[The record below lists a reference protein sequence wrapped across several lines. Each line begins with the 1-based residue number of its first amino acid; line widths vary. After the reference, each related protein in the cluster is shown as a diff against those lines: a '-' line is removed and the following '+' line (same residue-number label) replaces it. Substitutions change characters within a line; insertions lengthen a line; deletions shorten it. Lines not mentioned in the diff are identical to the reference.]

1 MKVSIKKDFL
11 IETIANEKVLI
22 GNGEQIN
29 FSRLVILND
38 TAAFI
43 ITELQNQSQ
52 AITVESLAQ
61 CLVDQYEVG
70 YDEALSD
77 VVELLQELERQGV
90 VVLE

>member
-61 CLVDQYEVG
+61 CLADQYEVG
-70 YDEALSD
+70 YDEALAD

>member
-38 TAAFI
+38 TAAYI

-52 AITVESLAQ
+52 SITVESLAQ

-70 YDEALSD
+70 YDEALAD

>member
-52 AITVESLAQ
+52 AIEVESLAQ
-61 CLVDQYEVG
+61 SLVERYKVAF
-70 YDEALSD
+70 DEALAD
-77 VVELLQELERQGV
+77 VTELLYQLEKQEVVILE
-90 VVLE
+90 

>member
-61 CLVDQYEVG
+61 CLLDQYEVG
-70 YDEALSD
+70 YDEALAD

>member
-38 TAAFI
+38 TADFI

-70 YDEALSD
+70 YDEALAD

>member
-70 YDEALSD
+70 YEEALSN
-77 VVELLQELERQGV
+77 VMELLQELERQGV

>member
-43 ITELQNQSQ
+43 ITELQKQSQ
-52 AITVESLAQ
+52 AIEVESLVQ
-61 CLVDQYEVG
+61 SLVDLYEVA
-70 YDEALSD
+70 YDEALAD
-77 VVELLQELERQGV
+77 VTELLYQLEKQEVVILE
-90 VVLE
+90 

>member
-43 ITELQNQSQ
+43 ITELQKQSQ

-70 YDEALSD
+70 YEEALSD
-77 VVELLQELERQGV
+77 VMELLQGLERQGV

>member
-52 AITVESLAQ
+52 ALTVESLAQ

-70 YDEALSD
+70 YEEALSD
-77 VVELLQELERQGV
+77 VMELLQELERQGV

>member
-52 AITVESLAQ
+52 AITVETLAQ

-70 YDEALSD
+70 YDEALAD
-77 VVELLQELERQGV
+77 VMELLQELERQGV

>member
-70 YDEALSD
+70 YDEALAD

>member
-52 AITVESLAQ
+52 AITVETLAQ

>member
-43 ITELQNQSQ
+43 ITELQKQSQ
-52 AITVESLAQ
+52 AIEVESLAQ
-61 CLVDQYEVG
+61 SLVDLYEVA
-70 YDEALSD
+70 YDEALAD
-77 VVELLQELERQGV
+77 VTELLYQLEKQEVVILE
-90 VVLE
+90 

>member
-52 AITVESLAQ
+52 SITVESLAQ
-61 CLVDQYEVG
+61 CLTDQYEVG

>member
-43 ITELQNQSQ
+43 IKELQNQSQ

-77 VVELLQELERQGV
+77 VMELLQELERQGV

>member
-38 TAAFI
+38 TAAYI

-70 YDEALSD
+70 YDEALAD

>member
-52 AITVESLAQ
+52 AITVEALAQ

-70 YDEALSD
+70 YDEALAD

>member
-1 MKVSIKKDFL
+1 M

-70 YDEALSD
+70 YDEALAD

>member
-1 MKVSIKKDFL
+1 MKVSIKNDFL
-11 IETIANEKVLI
+11 IETIANEKILI

-52 AITVESLAQ
+52 AIEVESLAQ
-61 CLVDQYEVG
+61 SLVERYEVAF
-70 YDEALSD
+70 DEALAD
-77 VVELLQELERQGV
+77 VTELLYQLEKQEV
-90 VVLE
+90 VILG

>member
-29 FSRLVILND
+29 FSRLVILSD

-70 YDEALSD
+70 YDEALAD

>member
-11 IETIANEKVLI
+11 IETIANEKVLF

-43 ITELQNQSQ
+43 ITELQNQFH

-77 VVELLQELERQGV
+77 VMELLQELERQGV

>member
-43 ITELQNQSQ
+43 ITELKHQSQ
-52 AITVESLAQ
+52 AITVETLAQ

-70 YDEALSD
+70 YEEALAD
-77 VVELLQELERQGV
+77 VMELLQELERQGV

>member
-70 YDEALSD
+70 YEKALSD
-77 VVELLQELERQGV
+77 VMELLQELERQGV

>member
-70 YDEALSD
+70 YEEALAD
-77 VVELLQELERQGV
+77 VMELLQELERQGV

>member
-29 FSRLVILND
+29 FSRLVILSD

-77 VVELLQELERQGV
+77 VMELLQELEKQGV

>member
-70 YDEALSD
+70 YDVALSD
-77 VVELLQELERQGV
+77 VMELLQELERQGV

>member
-29 FSRLVILND
+29 FSRLVILSD

-77 VVELLQELERQGV
+77 VMELIQELERQGV
-90 VVLE
+90 AVLE

>member
-70 YDEALSD
+70 YDESLSD
-77 VVELLQELERQGV
+77 VMELLQELERQGV

>member
-61 CLVDQYEVG
+61 CLTAQYEVG
-70 YDEALSD
+70 YEEALSD
-77 VVELLQELERQGV
+77 VMELLQELERQGV

>member
-70 YDEALSD
+70 YEEALSD
-77 VVELLQELERQGV
+77 VMELLQELERQGV

>member
-77 VVELLQELERQGV
+77 VMELLQELERQGV

>member
-61 CLVDQYEVG
+61 CLVEKKRLKLVFQV
-70 YDEALSD
+70 A
-77 VVELLQELERQGV
+77 VI
-90 VVLE
+90 

>member
-43 ITELQNQSQ
+43 ITVLLNQSQ

-77 VVELLQELERQGV
+77 VMELLQELERQGV

>member
-70 YDEALSD
+70 YDEALVD

>member
-29 FSRLVILND
+29 FSRLVILSD

-77 VVELLQELERQGV
+77 VMELLQELERQGV

>member
-29 FSRLVILND
+29 FSRLVILNE

-52 AITVESLAQ
+52 SITVESLAQ

-70 YDEALSD
+70 YEEALAD
-77 VVELLQELERQGV
+77 VMELLQELERQGV

>member
-11 IETIANEKVLI
+11 IVTIANEKVLI